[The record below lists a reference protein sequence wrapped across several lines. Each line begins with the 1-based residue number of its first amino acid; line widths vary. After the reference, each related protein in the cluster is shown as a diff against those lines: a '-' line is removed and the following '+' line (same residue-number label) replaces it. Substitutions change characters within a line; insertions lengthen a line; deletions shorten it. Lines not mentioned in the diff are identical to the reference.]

1 MSEYDNISEED
12 EDLDI
17 EAKWVGRLT
26 GKTQIDS
33 AQLLIET
40 DDIER
45 TNFLSIYGEKDKKG
59 NRKHYLLLISEIWND
74 LQGMRANIKVIG
86 DRPPRPFEIGAKVYL
101 ATKEQIIGL
110 LGINNP
116 PETSISFG
124 NLLGYDFE
132 VNLRVEDLGR
142 IFITGKSG
150 SGKSYTMGIL
160 CEEFLKK
167 GIPIVILDRHGE
179 YGSLKISGDENAGE
193 SEFIDK
199 IIEFSDLNINK
210 GADIDI
216 EYLFS
221 LTEKDIVAPNL
232 CSIVNLRG
240 IPLEAQETIAGKL
253 LDKLYSASTS
263 RKIPPF
269 YLFLDEAHLFAGKK
283 RTKTCDVVKL
293 FSQEGRKFGAN
304 LVIGTQRPQLL
315 DTTIRA
321 QAGTWIVHNLTDIRD
336 INITISSAED
346 LSNENKSDVNGLDK
360 GECIL
365 SGEAASGVPLFV
377 KVRKRSTKHGGMG
390 FNALDFL
397 PKQTIEELQKR
408 KSRILGNT
416 SEEELEAGK
425 ELFQDLL
432 GPKSDREYLSII
444 SQLKVRVKELEKEV
458 NALKERYN
466 NLESGKGIISS
477 DVPVDERIK
486 ELKTD
491 VQVWMEKYR
500 ALKERTESGEL
511 VIGDDQAINQTI
523 ERLEGYVKDLENQ
536 IEQIKQAKS
545 EALKLAEKSIAEL
558 KKGKKNKK

>member
-1 MSEYDNISEED
+1 MSEDNEMSEND
-12 EDLDI
+12 DLDI

-26 GKTQIDS
+26 GKTQIDA
-33 AQLLIET
+33 AQLLIESEEV
-40 DDIER
+40 ER
-45 TNFLSIYGEKDKKG
+45 TNFLSIYGEKDDEG
-59 NRKHYLLLISEIWND
+59 NRRHYLLLITEIWND
-74 LQGMRANIKVIG
+74 PQGMKANIRVIG
-86 DRPPRPFEIGAKVYL
+86 ERPPRPFEIGAKVYL

-110 LGINNP
+110 LGIDHP

-124 NLLGYDFE
+124 NLLGYEFN
-132 VNLRVEDLGR
+132 VNLLVKDLGR

-150 SGKSYTMGIL
+150 SGKSYTMGVL
-160 CEEFLKK
+160 CEELLKK

-179 YGSLKISGDENAGE
+179 YGSLKISGDEDAGE

-216 EYLFS
+216 EYMFS
-221 LTEKDIVAPNL
+221 LSEKDIVAPNL
-232 CSIVNLRG
+232 CTIVNLRG

-283 RTKTCDVVKL
+283 QTKTCETVKL

-321 QAGTWIVHNLTDIRD
+321 QAGTWVVHNLTDIRD

-346 LSNENKSDVNGLDK
+346 LSNENKSDINGLDK

-377 KVRKRSTKHGGMG
+377 KVRKRITKHGGMG

-397 PKQTIEELQKR
+397 PEQTVEELQKR
-408 KSRILGNT
+408 KSRILGNK

-425 ELFQDLL
+425 EMFQEIL
-432 GPKSDREYLSII
+432 GPKSDTEYLNII
-444 SQLKVRVKELEKEV
+444 SQLKVRVKELESEV
-458 NALKERYN
+458 LNLKDRCQ
-466 NLESGKGIISS
+466 NLESDKGVISA
-477 DVPVDERIK
+477 DVPIEERIK
-486 ELKTD
+486 ELQTD
-491 VQVWMEKYR
+491 VQVWQEKYK
-500 ALKERTESGEL
+500 ALKERVDSGEAE
-511 VIGDDQAINQTI
+511 VVVDQAANQTI
-523 ERLEGYVKDLENQ
+523 ERLEGYVRDLESE
-536 IEQIKQAKS
+536 IEKIKQDRS
-545 EALKLAEKSIAEL
+545 QALNLAEKSIAEL
-558 KKGKKNKK
+558 KKGKKKK